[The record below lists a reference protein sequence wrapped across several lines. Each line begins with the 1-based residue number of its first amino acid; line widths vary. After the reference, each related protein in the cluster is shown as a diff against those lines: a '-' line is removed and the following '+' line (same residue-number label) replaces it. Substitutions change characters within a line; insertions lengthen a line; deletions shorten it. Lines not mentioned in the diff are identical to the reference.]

1 MSAPSLAGFL
11 DDRTSGAVELAERA
25 IGILESAERS
35 GRSPGQV
42 RRLANR
48 LSRAHPA
55 MGAVWNAVRSTDRRA
70 FLRELRLGVAAAARH
85 ARCLIPQGA
94 HVVTISYSS
103 TVVAV
108 LGRHDLTVTI
118 AQSLPGGEGQK
129 TARLLRRQGAR
140 VRVVPDTLMC
150 ESLAAAHLA
159 LVGADAVTPRLVVNK
174 VGTRMLALAARDA
187 RRPCYV
193 VADRSKWVPTSWPVP
208 VYRPSQPFEATPRRL
223 FGVIVGEDG

>member
-1 MSAPSLAGFL
+1 MQPAAQEEPREGPARG
-11 DDRTSGAVELAERA
+11 RGVAERA

-35 GRSPGQV
+35 GRSLGQV

-70 FLRELRLGVAAAARH
+70 FLRKLRLGVAAAARH

-150 ESLAAAHLA
+150 ESLAA
-159 LVGADAVTPRLVVNK
+159 

-193 VADRSKWVPTSWPVP
+193 VADRSKWVPTSRPVP

>member
-1 MSAPSLAGFL
+1 MALAVYVGSRKSPSDRAPRWGC
-11 DDRTSGAVELAERA
+11 RTPRQ
-25 IGILESAERS
+25 RT
-35 GRSPGQV
+35 
-42 RRLANR
+42 NR
-48 LSRAHPA
+48 LP
-55 MGAVWNAVRSTDRRA
+55 RRGKPE
-70 FLRELRLGVAAAARH
+70 LPLRLR
-85 ARCLIPQGA
+85 
-94 HVVTISYSS
+94 
-103 TVVAV
+103 
-108 LGRHDLTVTI
+108 
-118 AQSLPGGEGQK
+118 GEGQK

-193 VADRSKWVPTSWPVP
+193 VADRSKWVPTSRPVP